1 MQIDTTTM
9 FAEYPDAVDIK
20 TLTKMLNGISRQF
33 AYKLIKDG
41 QIAAKK
47 VGREYIIAKVHVIKF
62 LLGE

>member
-1 MQIDTTTM
+1 MQIDSTSM

-41 QIAAKK
+41 KIPAKK
-47 VGREYIIAKVHVIKF
+47 VGKEYIIAKIHVIKF
-62 LLGE
+62 LLE